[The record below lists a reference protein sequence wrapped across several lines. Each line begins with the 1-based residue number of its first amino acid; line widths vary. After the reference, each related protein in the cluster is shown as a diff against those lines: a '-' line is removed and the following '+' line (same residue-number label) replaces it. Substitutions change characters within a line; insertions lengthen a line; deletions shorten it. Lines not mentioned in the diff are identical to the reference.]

1 MRRERYF
8 TLEQGQSQQRYYI
21 TVKDIPQ
28 TNRFVEAKTA
38 YEVTEYMDR
47 IVSAT
52 DAKLKWTNGQYNNYK
67 LPDELALWPLSSN
80 LTLAV
85 TKISFSLDLS
95 RTNSFSGS
103 VTGNLLIRR

>member
-1 MRRERYF
+1 
-8 TLEQGQSQQRYYI
+8 
-21 TVKDIPQ
+21 
-28 TNRFVEAKTA
+28 
-38 YEVTEYMDR
+38 MDR

-52 DAKLKWTNGQYNNYK
+52 DAKLKWTNDRYNNYK
-67 LPDELALWPLSSN
+67 LSNELALWSLSSN